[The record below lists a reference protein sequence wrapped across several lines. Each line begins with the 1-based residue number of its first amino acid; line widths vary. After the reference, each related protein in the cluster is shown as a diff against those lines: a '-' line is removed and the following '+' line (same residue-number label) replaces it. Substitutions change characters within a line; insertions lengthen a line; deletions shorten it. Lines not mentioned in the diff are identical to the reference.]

1 MPEDRY
7 VNVVTDVGCRDV
19 GLPATY
25 PRDGRRRILIPCRCQ
40 PIGLR
45 AREDGLPG
53 VAARSAVERT
63 ARSSPT
69 SGDASSGAERCAR
82 SRTGS
87 GNRFANN
94 ASVSDQRHPGGLSS
108 QEAARRL
115 HQLGPVEDRS
125 SRSVASIVA
134 GNVFTLFN
142 LIIGVFF
149 VIMLALGL
157 FADALFGFIAVIN
170 SYIGIRQELKAK
182 ETLES
187 LALLV
192 APKAKVVRDGE
203 LVELRAEE
211 IVPGDWIRVE
221 PGDQLVAD
229 GEVTES
235 RGLTVDESVLTG
247 EADGVRKR
255 VGQPALSGAF
265 CINGSGYYEVTAV
278 REDSYAEKVAGE
290 ARTFRHPPSPLQDEV
305 NLVLKASTW
314 LMIPLAVVLIF
325 ALQARST
332 PLHEAAQTATA
343 GLITLI
349 PEGLVLLMSVTLA
362 VAAVRL
368 ARLDTLV
375 QQMSATEALA
385 AVDTICVDKTGTLTS
400 GELELV
406 SVDVSD
412 PSEASAA
419 QQALARFAASSGERN
434 RTLEAIAENYPATG
448 ERVRAEV
455 PFSSE
460 WKWSGLSFGRGET
473 YVLGAPDVLMARG
486 SLALPVPL
494 QRSLEA
500 NTKAGRR
507 VVAFGRASGGL
518 PDNPYSDPPPAVTPL
533 ALIVLEETLRPDAR
547 ETIRYMREHEMDL
560 KLISGDAPQTVTAV
574 ASAVGIPAGAGVVT
588 GDDLPEDHASLARI
602 AEENTIFCRIRPEQ
616 KKALVSAL
624 AEQGRFVAM
633 IGDGVNDVPA
643 LKRARMAVA
652 MGSGSQITKGIADIV
667 LLKDQFSRLPRAISE
682 GRRIARNIHRLGRL
696 YVTKTIY
703 AAALIVLVAIPGW
716 AFPFLPRQLTVA
728 AFLTIGIPSFV
739 LALAPSDGP
748 LYRGRLLRALAAF
761 AVPAGLAIAAASLAS
776 FFLVDTVF
784 GGSLEAGRT
793 AATTTLVV
801 LGLCFILLLERGPGR
816 EHIAIQSYMLALV
829 AALGALYAL
838 ILAVAAG
845 ARLLRPDPDGRR
857 PALPGPALGGRG
869 PGAGKRRLADPH
881 DRTAGGSPAVRRG
894 PDRAGDGVAF
904 RAADPNPRLGTIVT
918 PSGTSV
924 HVARR
929 TKIVATVGPASSSP
943 EVLRELFAAGV
954 DVFRLNFAHG
964 TPEEQAENVR
974 RIRAVSEE
982 VGREVGIMGDLPG
995 PKLRLGDLEGDVA
1008 VLHSGSNVVLKGET
1022 NGTPGNAELLTVQ
1035 WDGFAKAVHEGDPV
1049 FLADGRVRL
1058 RVVSVEG
1065 GAVTCEIEAGGAVS
1079 SHQGVNLPGADH
1091 DLPETGASD
1100 QPWIDFACE
1109 NGIDLLAV
1117 SFVRRPSDLEKVEA
1131 RLRGARR
1138 RHPPDRQDREAAGR
1152 RARRGDHRGG
1162 RQRDHDRARR
1172 PRRRAAD
1179 RGGPRRAEAADRPRR
1194 AEPRSRRSPR
1204 PRCWRRWCGPRAR
1217 RGPR

>member
-1 MPEDRY
+1 MTLTP
-7 VNVVTDVGCRDV
+7 
-19 GLPATY
+19 P
-25 PRDGRRRILIPCRCQ
+25 
-40 PIGLR
+40 
-45 AREDGLPG
+45 
-53 VAARSAVERT
+53 
-63 ARSSPT
+63 
-69 SGDASSGAERCAR
+69 
-82 SRTGS
+82 
-87 GNRFANN
+87 RFAKN
-94 ASVSDQRHPGGLSS
+94 ALMSEQRHPGGLSEK
-108 QEAARRL
+108 EAAKRL
-115 HQLGPVEDRS
+115 RKLGPVEDRS

-134 GNVFTLFN
+134 GNVFTFFN

-170 SYIGIRQELKAK
+170 SYIGIRQEMKAK
-182 ETLES
+182 ETLDS

-192 APKAKVVRDGE
+192 APRAKVVRDGS
-203 LVELRAEE
+203 LVELRADEV
-211 IVPGDWIRVE
+211 VPGDWIRIE

-235 RGLTVDESVLTG
+235 RGLTLDESMLTG
-247 EADGVRKR
+247 EADGIRKR
-255 VGQPALSGAF
+255 SGQRALSGSF
-265 CINGSGYYEVTAV
+265 CITGSGYYEVDAV

-325 ALQARST
+325 ALQARNT
-332 PLHEAAQTATA
+332 PLHDAAQTSTA

-368 ARLDTLV
+368 ARMDTLV
-375 QQMSATEALA
+375 QQMSAPEALA
-385 AVDTICVDKTGTLTS
+385 AVDTICVDKTGTLTT

-406 SVDVSD
+406 GVNVAD
-412 PSEASAA
+412 EAQASAT

-434 RTLEAIAENYPATG
+434 RTLEAIAESYRATG

-460 WKWSGLSFGRGET
+460 WKWSGLTFARGET

-486 SLALPVPL
+486 SLALPANL
-494 QRSLEA
+494 QHALDQH
-500 NTKAGRR
+500 TKGGRR

-547 ETIRYMREHEMDL
+547 ETIDYMREQQMDL

-574 ASAVGIPAGAGVVT
+574 ASAVGVPSGAGVVT
-588 GDDLPEDHASLARI
+588 GDELPEDKAELGRI

-624 AEQGRFVAM
+624 AERGRFVAM

-643 LKRARMAVA
+643 LKQARMAVA

-667 LLKDQFSRLPRAISE
+667 LLKDEFSRLPRAVSE

-716 AFPFLPRQLTVA
+716 AFPFLPRQLTLA

-838 ILAVAAG
+838 ALAVPVARDFFDLTPMGGGQLFLALLSAAAG
-845 ARLLRPDPDGRR
+845 LVLASVVWRIPAIEQLEDRP
-857 PALPGPALGGRG
+857 
-869 PGAGKRRLADPH
+869 
-881 DRTAGGSPAVRRG
+881 
-894 PDRAGDGVAF
+894 
-904 RAADPNPRLGTIVT
+904 PR
-918 PSGTSV
+918 
-924 HVARR
+924 
-929 TKIVATVGPASSSP
+929 
-943 EVLRELFAAGV
+943 
-954 DVFRLNFAHG
+954 
-964 TPEEQAENVR
+964 PEEA
-974 RIRAVSEE
+974 
-982 VGREVGIMGDLPG
+982 PTG
-995 PKLRLGDLEGDVA
+995 P
-1008 VLHSGSNVVLKGET
+1008 
-1022 NGTPGNAELLTVQ
+1022 
-1035 WDGFAKAVHEGDPV
+1035 
-1049 FLADGRVRL
+1049 
-1058 RVVSVEG
+1058 
-1065 GAVTCEIEAGGAVS
+1065 VTAQLQTA
-1079 SHQGVNLPGADH
+1079 
-1091 DLPETGASD
+1091 
-1100 QPWIDFACE
+1100 
-1109 NGIDLLAV
+1109 
-1117 SFVRRPSDLEKVEA
+1117 
-1131 RLRGARR
+1131 
-1138 RHPPDRQDREAAGR
+1138 
-1152 RARRGDHRGG
+1152 
-1162 RQRDHDRARR
+1162 
-1172 PRRRAAD
+1172 
-1179 RGGPRRAEAADRPRR
+1179 
-1194 AEPRSRRSPR
+1194 PR
-1204 PRCWRRWCGPRAR
+1204 PVPRTR
-1217 RGPR
+1217 TSGQS

>member
-1 MPEDRY
+1 M
-7 VNVVTDVGCRDV
+7 
-19 GLPATY
+19 
-25 PRDGRRRILIPCRCQ
+25 
-40 PIGLR
+40 
-45 AREDGLPG
+45 
-53 VAARSAVERT
+53 
-63 ARSSPT
+63 
-69 SGDASSGAERCAR
+69 
-82 SRTGS
+82 
-87 GNRFANN
+87 
-94 ASVSDQRHPGGLSS
+94 SDQRHPGGLSS
-108 QEAARRL
+108 KEAAQRL
-115 HQLGPVEDRS
+115 HKLGPVEDRS

-134 GNVFTLFN
+134 GNVFTFFN

-149 VIMLALGL
+149 VVMLALGL

-182 ETLES
+182 ETLDN

-192 APKAKVVRDGE
+192 APKAKAVRDGE
-203 LVELRAEE
+203 LVELHADEV
-211 IVPGDWIRVE
+211 VPGDWIRIE

-235 RGLTVDESVLTG
+235 RGLTLDESMLTG
-247 EADGVRKR
+247 ESDGVRKR
-255 VGQPALSGAF
+255 TGQRALSGSF
-265 CINGSGYYEVTAV
+265 CITGSGYYEVDAV

-290 ARTFRHPPSPLQDEV
+290 AKTFRHPLSPLQDEV

-314 LMIPLAVVLIF
+314 LMVPLAVILIF
-325 ALQARST
+325 ALQARNT
-332 PLHEAAQTATA
+332 PVHDAAQTATA

-368 ARLDTLV
+368 ARMDTLV
-375 QQMSATEALA
+375 QQMSAPEALA
-385 AVDTICVDKTGTLTS
+385 AVDTICVDKTGTLTT

-419 QQALARFAASSGERN
+419 QKTLARFAASSGERN
-434 RTLEAIAENYPATG
+434 RTLEAIAETYPGTG

-460 WKWSGLSFGRGET
+460 WKWSGLTLGRGET
-473 YVLGAPDVLMARG
+473 FVLGAPDVLMARG
-486 SLALPVPL
+486 SLSLPVPL
-494 QRSLEA
+494 QRSLEKH
-500 NTKAGRR
+500 TRSGRR

-533 ALIVLEETLRPDAR
+533 ALIVLEETLRPDAQ
-547 ETIRYMREHEMDL
+547 ETIAYMRDQEMDL

-574 ASAVGIPAGAGVVT
+574 ASSVGIPAAAGVVT
-588 GDDLPEDHASLARI
+588 GDELPEDRTELGRI

-624 AEQGRFVAM
+624 AKRGRFVAM

-643 LKRARMAVA
+643 LKQARMAVA

-667 LLKDQFSRLPRAISE
+667 LLKDQFSRLPRAVSE

-716 AFPFLPRQLTVA
+716 AFPFLPRQLTLA

-816 EHIAIQSYMLALV
+816 EDIAIQSYMLALV

-838 ILAVAAG
+838 ALAVPVARDFFDLTPMGGGQLFLALLSAAAG
-845 ARLLRPDPDGRR
+845 LVLASVVWRIPIIEQLEERP
-857 PALPGPALGGRG
+857 PGPGQAPTG
-869 PGAGKRRLADPH
+869 PV
-881 DRTAGGSPAVRRG
+881 TASMKAAPPRAVPQTR
-894 PDRAGDGVAF
+894 
-904 RAADPNPRLGTIVT
+904 
-918 PSGTSV
+918 PSGQS
-924 HVARR
+924 
-929 TKIVATVGPASSSP
+929 
-943 EVLRELFAAGV
+943 
-954 DVFRLNFAHG
+954 
-964 TPEEQAENVR
+964 
-974 RIRAVSEE
+974 
-982 VGREVGIMGDLPG
+982 
-995 PKLRLGDLEGDVA
+995 
-1008 VLHSGSNVVLKGET
+1008 
-1022 NGTPGNAELLTVQ
+1022 
-1035 WDGFAKAVHEGDPV
+1035 
-1049 FLADGRVRL
+1049 
-1058 RVVSVEG
+1058 
-1065 GAVTCEIEAGGAVS
+1065 
-1079 SHQGVNLPGADH
+1079 
-1091 DLPETGASD
+1091 
-1100 QPWIDFACE
+1100 
-1109 NGIDLLAV
+1109 
-1117 SFVRRPSDLEKVEA
+1117 
-1131 RLRGARR
+1131 
-1138 RHPPDRQDREAAGR
+1138 
-1152 RARRGDHRGG
+1152 
-1162 RQRDHDRARR
+1162 
-1172 PRRRAAD
+1172 
-1179 RGGPRRAEAADRPRR
+1179 
-1194 AEPRSRRSPR
+1194 
-1204 PRCWRRWCGPRAR
+1204 
-1217 RGPR
+1217 